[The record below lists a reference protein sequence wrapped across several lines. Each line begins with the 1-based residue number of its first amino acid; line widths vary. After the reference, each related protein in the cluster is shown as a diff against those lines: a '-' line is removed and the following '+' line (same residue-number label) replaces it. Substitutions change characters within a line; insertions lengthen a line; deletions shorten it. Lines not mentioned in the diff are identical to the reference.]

1 MRIVAG
7 FLGGRRLH
15 AKVSDGTRPT
25 SDRVR
30 EALGSVLAARG
41 VFEDAQ
47 VLDLF
52 AGTGA
57 LGLEAISR
65 GAHEVVAV
73 ENGSA
78 ALRCL
83 EQNVREL
90 GLEGQVRR
98 RKLDL
103 LQRPE
108 RVLEALLASEE
119 RPFSLVFADPP
130 YRDLPRFLPL
140 LAALS
145 THAAIRPD
153 ALFVI
158 EHARGSQV
166 EEVGGLH
173 AVGHYLYGDTALTLL
188 ARAPQIGEGS
198 ATDMSSKPAPALESR
213 PSSAIYAGSFDP
225 ITNGHVSVIRSGLVA
240 FDRIIVA
247 VLTNTAKKPLFSVE
261 ERMEFITDAVG
272 GGENAGRVE
281 VDRFDDGLLVD
292 YATKKDVR
300 VLLRGLRAVG
310 DFEHELQMANMNRHL
325 APGVETVFIMANDF
339 FYVSSTLIKEA
350 AKLGGNLHGMVPDL
364 VERKLREK
372 FGR

>member
-1 MRIVAG
+1 MRIISG

-15 AKVSDGTRPT
+15 AKVSAGTRPT

-30 EALGSVLAARG
+30 EAIGSLLEARG
-41 VFEDAQ
+41 GFEDAQ

-57 LGLEAISR
+57 LGLEALSR
-65 GAHEVVAV
+65 GAREVLAV
-73 ENGSA
+73 DSGHA

-90 GLEGQVRR
+90 GVEDRVRR

-108 RVLEALLASEE
+108 RVLESLLSQQQ
-119 RPFSLVFADPP
+119 RPFSLIFADPP

-145 THAAIRPD
+145 RSDAVHPD

-158 EHARGSQV
+158 EHARGSQI
-166 EEVGGLH
+166 EQTDGLH
-173 AVGHYLYGDTALTLL
+173 VVGHYLYGDTAITLL
-188 ARAPQIGEGS
+188 ARPSQIGEGD
-198 ATDMSSKPAPALESR
+198 ATDMSGESSVESR
-213 PSSAIYAGSFDP
+213 PSAAIYAGSFDP

-261 ERMEFITDAVG
+261 ERMEFIRDAVCG
-272 GGENAGRVE
+272 DSDNRVE

-292 YATKKDVR
+292 YAKKKEVR

-350 AKLGGNLHGMVPDL
+350 AKLGGNLHGMVPAL
-364 VERKLREK
+364 VEKKLRDK